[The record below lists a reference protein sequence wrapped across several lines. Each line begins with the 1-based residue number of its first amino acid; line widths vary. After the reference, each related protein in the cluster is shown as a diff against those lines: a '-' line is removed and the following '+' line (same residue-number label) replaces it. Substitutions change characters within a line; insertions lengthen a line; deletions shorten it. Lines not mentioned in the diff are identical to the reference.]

1 MVVVLIVCLL
11 LNEHHSWLKNRQ
23 RRSEGYLQ
31 VCKQL
36 MEVTAKMTYNQ
47 GVEKWIIHVV

>member
-1 MVVVLIVCLL
+1 M
-11 LNEHHSWLKNRQ
+11 
-23 RRSEGYLQ
+23 SEKAEKESGVSSMQ
-31 VCKQL
+31 VRKQL